1 MVTSESIEEFA
12 LFCSTKTKSELLE
25 MKQELEERMAKME
38 LDETIIP
45 KLAVVDAILEGE
57 FCMSYL

>member
-25 MKQELEERMAKME
+25 MKQELEERLAKME

-45 KLAVVDAILEGE
+45 KLAVVDAILEVSNG
-57 FCMSYL
+57 

>member
-25 MKQELEERMAKME
+25 MKQELEEKMAKME

-45 KLAVVDAILEGE
+45 KLAVVDAILEE
-57 FCMSYL
+57 FNG

>member
-38 LDETIIP
+38 FDETIIP
-45 KLAVVDAILEGE
+45 KLAVVDAILEVSNG
-57 FCMSYL
+57 

>member
-45 KLAVVDAILEGE
+45 KLAVVDAILEVSNG
-57 FCMSYL
+57 

>member
-25 MKQELEERMAKME
+25 MKQELEEGMAKME

-45 KLAVVDAILEGE
+45 KLAVVDAILEVSNG
-57 FCMSYL
+57 

>member
-38 LDETIIP
+38 LDESIIP
-45 KLAVVDAILEGE
+45 KLAVVDAILEVSNG
-57 FCMSYL
+57 

>member
-25 MKQELEERMAKME
+25 MKQELEDRMAKME

-45 KLAVVDAILEGE
+45 KLAVVDAILEE
-57 FCMSYL
+57 FNG

>member
-1 MVTSESIEEFA
+1 MVTSESVEEFA

-45 KLAVVDAILEGE
+45 KLAVVDAILEVSNG
-57 FCMSYL
+57 

>member
-25 MKQELEERMAKME
+25 MKQELKERMAKME

-45 KLAVVDAILEGE
+45 KLAVVDAILEESNG
-57 FCMSYL
+57 

>member
-45 KLAVVDAILEGE
+45 KLAVVDASLEVSNG
-57 FCMSYL
+57 

>member
-25 MKQELEERMAKME
+25 MKHELEERMAKME

-45 KLAVVDAILEGE
+45 KLAVVDAILEVSNG
-57 FCMSYL
+57 

>member
-38 LDETIIP
+38 FDETIIP
-45 KLAVVDAILEGE
+45 KLAVVDAILEE
-57 FCMSYL
+57 FNG

>member
-1 MVTSESIEEFA
+1 MVTSESIEESQ

-45 KLAVVDAILEGE
+45 KLAVVDAILEVSNG
-57 FCMSYL
+57 

>member
-1 MVTSESIEEFA
+1 MVTSKSIEEFA

-45 KLAVVDAILEGE
+45 KLAVVDAILEVSNG
-57 FCMSYL
+57 

>member
-12 LFCSTKTKSELLE
+12 LFCSTKTKSELLQ
-25 MKQELEERMAKME
+25 MKQDLEERMAKME

-45 KLAVVDAILEGE
+45 KLAVVDAILEVSNG
-57 FCMSYL
+57 

>member
-25 MKQELEERMAKME
+25 MKQELEERMTKME

-45 KLAVVDAILEGE
+45 KLAVVDAILEVSNG
-57 FCMSYL
+57 

>member
-12 LFCSTKTKSELLE
+12 LFCSTKTQSELLE

-45 KLAVVDAILEGE
+45 KLAVVDAILEVSNG
-57 FCMSYL
+57 

>member
-12 LFCSTKTKSELLE
+12 LFCSTKTKLELLE

-45 KLAVVDAILEGE
+45 KLAVVDAILEVSNG
-57 FCMSYL
+57 

>member
-12 LFCSTKTKSELLE
+12 LFCSTKTKSALLE

-45 KLAVVDAILEGE
+45 KLAVVDAILEVSNG
-57 FCMSYL
+57 

>member
-12 LFCSTKTKSELLE
+12 LFCSIKTKSELLE

-45 KLAVVDAILEGE
+45 KLAVVDAILEVSNG
-57 FCMSYL
+57 

>member
-12 LFCSTKTKSELLE
+12 LFCSTKTRSELLE

-45 KLAVVDAILEGE
+45 KLAVVDAILEVSNG
-57 FCMSYL
+57 

>member
-45 KLAVVDAILEGE
+45 ELAVVDAILEVSNG
-57 FCMSYL
+57 

>member
-25 MKQELEERMAKME
+25 MKQKLEERMAKME

-45 KLAVVDAILEGE
+45 KLAVVDAILEVSNG
-57 FCMSYL
+57 

>member
-25 MKQELEERMAKME
+25 IKQELEERMAKME

-45 KLAVVDAILEGE
+45 KLAVVDAILEVSNG
-57 FCMSYL
+57 

>member
-12 LFCSTKTKSELLE
+12 LFCSTKTKLELLE

-45 KLAVVDAILEGE
+45 KLAVVDAILEE
-57 FCMSYL
+57 FNG

>member
-25 MKQELEERMAKME
+25 MKQELEGRMAKME

-45 KLAVVDAILEGE
+45 KLAVVDAILEVSNG
-57 FCMSYL
+57 

>member
-12 LFCSTKTKSELLE
+12 LFCSTKTKAELLE

-45 KLAVVDAILEGE
+45 KLAVVDAILEVSNG
-57 FCMSYL
+57 

>member
-12 LFCSTKTKSELLE
+12 LFCSTKTKSELLN
-25 MKQELEERMAKME
+25 MKQEIEERMAKME

-45 KLAVVDAILEGE
+45 KLAVVDAILEVSNG
-57 FCMSYL
+57 

>member
-12 LFCSTKTKSELLE
+12 LFCSSKTKSELLE

-45 KLAVVDAILEGE
+45 KLAVVDAILEVSNG
-57 FCMSYL
+57 

>member
-1 MVTSESIEEFA
+1 MVTSESIKEFA

-45 KLAVVDAILEGE
+45 KLAVVDAILEVSNG
-57 FCMSYL
+57 

>member
-45 KLAVVDAILEGE
+45 KLAVVDAILEE
-57 FCMSYL
+57 FNG

>member
-25 MKQELEERMAKME
+25 MKQELEEKMAKME

-45 KLAVVDAILEGE
+45 KLAVVDAILEVSNG
-57 FCMSYL
+57 